1 MTSLK
6 LESVAVTAENPL
18 ATQEEEGVKV
28 VKQNGWI
35 APSIHGRAT
44 EVVVDN
50 LDHLQH
56 HKGQI
61 CFSVRIVVHSVLTLV
76 DLSGTH
82 SPVKWGSSVSAF
94 VGCSGIVAVEQ
105 LHYGLAYY

>member
-6 LESVAVTAENPL
+6 LELVVVTAENPL

-28 VKQNGWI
+28 VKRNGLT
-35 APSIHGRAT
+35 APSIHGRAM

-61 CFSVRIVVHSVLTLV
+61 CFSVRIVVRSVLTLD
-76 DLSGTH
+76 DLSVAH
-82 SPVKWGSSVSAF
+82 SLVKWGSSVSAF
-94 VGCSGIVAVEQ
+94 AGCLGIVAVEQ